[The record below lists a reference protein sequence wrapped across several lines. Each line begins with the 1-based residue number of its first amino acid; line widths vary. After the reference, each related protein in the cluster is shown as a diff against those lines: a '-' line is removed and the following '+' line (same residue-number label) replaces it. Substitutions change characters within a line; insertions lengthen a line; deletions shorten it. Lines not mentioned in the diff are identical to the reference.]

1 MGGCASMET
10 CKIKISSTEQ
20 LICKYDINFCT
31 FMELNFKWT
40 KVNSSDNL
48 ASWFHE
54 EEWEMPSVTAH
65 NIMEF
70 DGTFG
75 KHQLGGTG
83 MLCRHKFV
91 QYARKPSVNPRG
103 LGRWCSWP
111 FYRNPTHVTRLVV
124 AY

>member
-1 MGGCASMET
+1 MET